1 MPGEPPS
8 LLDHP
13 AVRAALR
20 LAWLDSNP
28 GVVGGHEEGGFIIRD
43 AAGNLSVV
51 RWPRGESDSI
61 DLPPHA
67 GCRVGDG
74 EIVATFHTHPNTGP
88 DYLQEPSE
96 TDRRAVRDDPD
107 LKGTFYEGEFVTS
120 NERVYRIAPDG
131 RVSILAETARLFDDP
146 GGRES

>member
-8 LLDHP
+8 LLDQP
-13 AVRAALR
+13 AVGAALR
-20 LAWLDSNP
+20 LAWLESNP
-28 GVVGGHEEGGFIIRD
+28 GIVGGHEEGGFIVRD
-43 AAGNLSVV
+43 AGGNLSVV
-51 RWPRGESDSI
+51 RWPRGASDNI
-61 DLPPHA
+61 DLPPHT
-67 GCRVGDG
+67 GCRVADG

-107 LKGTFYEGEFVTS
+107 LKGAFYEGEFVIS
-120 NERVYRIAPDG
+120 NDRVYRITPDG
-131 RVSILAETARLFDDP
+131 RVSTVAETARLFEDP